1 MPPQYPET
9 YTRKNGRND
18 VDAFRVALIRSFRFM
33 FIVCI
38 APQQAN
44 AAVPIVRAGLPLPLL
59 SPKSQSAKIQGKVN
73 ETFPLTPEEE
83 LSRIRPQS
91 TKSTFMAYRRTPL
104 GGSRAPWREPEAKLL
119 RVPLS
124 WCRHEGRMEVS
135 QCLADGERRFLALSS
150 PCGLL
155 YMNPQAICLSYPLGD
170 V

>member
-73 ETFPLTPEEE
+73 ETFPLAPEEE
-83 LSRIRPQS
+83 LSRNP
-91 TKSTFMAYRRTPL
+91 
-104 GGSRAPWREPEAKLL
+104 
-119 RVPLS
+119 
-124 WCRHEGRMEVS
+124 VS
-135 QCLADGERRFLALSS
+135 KYKKYIHG
-150 PCGLL
+150 
-155 YMNPQAICLSYPLGD
+155 
-170 V
+170 